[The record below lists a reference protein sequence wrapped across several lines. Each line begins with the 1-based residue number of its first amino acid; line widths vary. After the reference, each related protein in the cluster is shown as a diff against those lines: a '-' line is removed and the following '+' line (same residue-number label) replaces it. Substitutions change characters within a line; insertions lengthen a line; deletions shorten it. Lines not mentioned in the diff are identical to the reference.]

1 MKRKLLAVIVSAAV
15 LAAVPVCLSSCGGRN
30 YADSII
36 SEIDQKNYTE
46 ALNIYTTKGVKPEDQ
61 DRLAVELRSRV
72 TEAASAY
79 AANNLDYDSLKALL
93 DTVKSFNLPGIADA
107 LASSE
112 RYTENLRYSKDG
124 YERGVA
130 SFNSEDYI
138 SAYSYFK
145 RVLEADANYVNAEQ
159 YLKDSVDKFCE
170 SVRERTNTAVA
181 EGKYD
186 EALDYL
192 TQTLAVSGFDST
204 ADETVKGLLDTT
216 RVQAIM
222 VHAQKSESEG
232 DITGAINYLA
242 AAKSDY
248 NVENSP
254 EINEYQ
260 TRLTDQYIADKLA
273 EANKLADEGKY
284 DGAVKVL
291 DDANVLVPS
300 EHFTAASARIS
311 KMKPV
316 YLRELECMEN
326 NRFESGHGSQA
337 KDNYGNTYP
346 SENLYLLSGKKGL
359 LRREIGYADF
369 ALGGGYSTLKGVVAV
384 DELSDDTTGVL
395 KIEGDGKVLFT
406 LDLSS
411 GTSPVELNVDVSRVG
426 ILTFTVDD
434 PDSGTMYVILS
445 NIRLIKA

>member
-15 LAAVPVCLSSCGGRN
+15 LAAVPVSLSSCGGRN

-46 ALNIYTTKGVKPEDQ
+46 ALEIYNTKGVKPEDQ

-130 SFNSEDYI
+130 SFESEDYI

-159 YLKDSVDKFCE
+159 YLTQSVEKFCE
-170 SVRERTNTAVA
+170 SVRERTNASVA

-186 EALDYL
+186 EAVDYL

-204 ADETVKGLLDTT
+204 ADETVKNLLNTT

-222 VHAQKSESEG
+222 AHAQKSEAEG

-248 NVENSP
+248 NVEYSP

-284 DGAVKVL
+284 DGAVKIL
-291 DDANVLVPS
+291 DDANALVPS
-300 EHFTAASARIS
+300 DHFTAASARIS

-316 YLRELECMEN
+316 YLRELECMDN
-326 NRFESGHGSQA
+326 NRFESGRGAQG
-337 KDNYGNTYP
+337 KDSLGNTYP
-346 SENLYLLSGKKGL
+346 PENLYLLSGKKGL

-384 DELSDDTTGVL
+384 DEMSDNTTGVL
-395 KIEGDGKVLFT
+395 KIEGDGKVLYT
-406 LDLSS
+406 LDLST

-426 ILTFTVDD
+426 ILTFTVEA
-434 PDSGTMYVILS
+434 PDSGTIYAILS